1 MDDDGPNFA
10 YAYGGAPSTPTTAS
24 WNPALRNEKEVSS
37 PPVSSPPVIEKPQ
50 TKPEAHP
57 SSEEEESEEDDEDED
72 EDEESEDEDETE
84 APLTDEALANNN
96 APHVPHITQRSQ
108 VLQPQEGEAEVAK
121 KEDLVSAIEALDMME
136 AEAAPQPTPAPVS
149 APAPAPVSTSAPT
162 PARAE
167 SSEEDESDE
176 EESEEESSE
185 EEEEEE
191 EVVAVAA
198 HEEHPE
204 ENYEHQGESTAL
216 EDAMTES
223 VKVPLVAD
231 TEADEWG
238 APGDDAFDLGAGQ
251 QETPLETPLAEAVGT
266 TVGDGAIGNTTV
278 GGNTGA
284 DIDWGNTEGQDDFF
298 GVIASAS
305 QQIGPAQPTDQ
316 SPGAHIVETE
326 TKAAEKSEW
335 DLDLDLDDDFLPD
348 KEETPAFELSDDEG
362 FLEEEPAM
370 PAQQP
375 VQPAST
381 VTSSRYAP
389 QATGPALST
398 APVVNRYA
406 SPAQQMPAA
415 APAYNGFGQNVVY
428 QQQQPRPPMA
438 NSAQSFVDKSK
449 GGYASPYDLPE
460 DIITTRKRPA
470 PRTTVSAVQPTPPP
484 PRTSS
489 VNSNTGPPRPPFS
502 SSMSVPSLSP
512 PSSGQSMRAQMTGM
526 PPAAPPKP
534 ASTSKSPSSDFF
546 AELPVTTKPR
556 PPGRYT
562 PQPNVPVQPVQPP
575 PHQAPPQMPPV
586 HHPPPQMPPKER
598 TASWSSLRN
607 EILPDASNIATPPPF
622 RQPEQLPMFPT
633 QPSVPT
639 RTNSLPVPQPVP
651 GPATSRYSPAPPPSG
666 PAANARYSPAPPN
679 APSAPSAPAANSRYS
694 PAPPQPGQSHARYS
708 SEPHNNLT
716 RTTSQPFAPRTSSPL
731 AFHSVPQQQ
740 GQAPETYVQHAPNHQ
755 VSQSADGISR
765 PPARSPLGEVSEIEE
780 PEQELTLSSRPPT
793 SGRSETPPLPRSA
806 ASSLVSSPRKRDAYT
821 PRYQPVQPAV
831 PQRSQ
836 SQSPTSTMKQPARSL
851 STSEHGGYGMMPPT
865 MGYGTSLA
873 VSNTAN
879 VIPQRR
885 QVSAT
890 YDFIVPEDERA
901 TDPLERW
908 KGHPVFTWGLGG
920 NVVTSFPK
928 QIPRYGGG
936 GSAPMMKSSPGEINI
951 QSIKEVLPLPE
962 DVAKFPGPL
971 KAKGKKKDI
980 SAWLGR
986 KIEALDSQFKAPGLE
1001 HSISED
1007 EIKRMEDRTLLW
1019 KLMQV
1024 LIDNDGK
1031 LEGTPAEAAVKKL
1044 LSPVVDE
1051 PVDADGSYSTAAD
1064 MVGRSRTNTLNGQAE
1079 PSDPRVVEDLQ
1090 SMLIRGDREKAVW
1103 HAVDHRLWGHAMLL
1117 SSTLS
1122 KDTWK
1127 QVVQEFVRK
1136 EVKKVGRSN
1145 QALAVLYEVFA
1156 GNHEDCIDELVPAS
1170 ARAGFQMVSA
1180 DGAGAPQNALQG
1192 LEKWRETVALI
1203 LNNRSE
1209 GDAYALLSLGKLL
1222 GQYGRIEAA
1231 HICFIFARAV
1241 VKVGGVDDPSANLVL
1256 LGADHHLNP
1265 LEMGIELE
1273 PILLTEV
1280 YEFALSLSSPTG
1292 SYVIP
1297 HLQNY
1302 KLAHAYR
1309 LAENG
1314 HRTDAQAY
1322 CDAIAAA
1329 MKATTTVSPYYNAA
1343 FIASL
1348 DDLSKR
1354 LSQSPKDGSSSWIS
1368 KPSMDK
1374 VGSSLLS
1381 KFNSFIAGE
1390 DDDAS
1395 GNKSGG
1401 TEAGP
1406 FAKIAGDN
1414 PALTPSQSNADLY
1427 GAMSG
1432 YGVPAQPAAP
1442 GNSRYA
1448 PSNAYAPRSSSEQQR
1463 SRYEPQGR
1471 PSMESNDSVGM
1482 RAVSD
1487 NHMPMTPN
1495 SGPYSP
1501 REAQLSPSSARTLAK
1516 AQSYS
1521 PLRPEYMSTQPPFGG
1536 PYMATPPTGHS
1547 PLAPAFSGYQPQ
1559 ANSEE
1564 PAESA
1569 EPADGTSNEATYDRY
1584 GPSSSTFDA
1593 PGYQPYVPDE
1603 DDKEEEQPKKKKSFM
1618 DDDDDDDLA
1627 ARASALK
1634 ISAGSSS
1641 SKSEADRKADEAFR
1655 KAAEADAQRDKE
1667 AAAAKK
1673 GGWLTGWFKKDAN
1686 AGPGPIKAKL
1696 GEENSFY
1703 YDPELKKW
1711 VNKKGGATDTA
1722 KAAATPPPPRAGP
1735 PGGAARSTSGSSSM
1749 GLPGAGALRPPTSNP
1764 RASSLPPP
1772 LNTAGSR
1779 ASTPGIQESD
1789 EEGLAAAGL
1798 RPPTLPRPSFGAA
1811 SGPPSRPGTGM
1822 SNASSI
1828 DDLLGAP
1835 QARKGP
1841 SAKKKKGGRYVDV
1854 LKQEG

>member
-1 MDDDGPNFA
+1 MEDDAPNFS

-24 WNPALRNEKEVSS
+24 WNPALRNEKDVSS
-37 PPVSSPPVIEKPQ
+37 PPAS
-50 TKPEAHP
+50 AH
-57 SSEEEESEEDDEDED
+57 
-72 EDEESEDEDETE
+72 
-84 APLTDEALANNN
+84 NN
-96 APHVPHITQRSQ
+96 ASHVPHITQQPQ

-121 KEDLVSAIEALDMME
+121 KEDLH
-136 AEAAPQPTPAPVS
+136 
-149 APAPAPVSTSAPT
+149 
-162 PARAE
+162 E
-167 SSEEDESDE
+167 SSEEDASDG

-185 EEEEEE
+185 EE
-191 EVVAVAA
+191 AAAAAA

-238 APGDDAFDLGAGQ
+238 ASGDDAFDLGVGQ

-266 TVGDGAIGNTTV
+266 TVGDDAIGNTTV

-305 QQIGPAQPTDQ
+305 QQIEPAQPNDQ
-316 SPGAHIVETE
+316 SPGAHIVETG
-326 TKAAEKSEW
+326 TKAPEKSEW

-362 FLEEEPAM
+362 FLDEEPAM

-375 VQPAST
+375 VQPTPT

-389 QATGPALST
+389 QVTGPISSP
-398 APVVNRYA
+398 APVANPYA
-406 SPAQQMPAA
+406 SPAQQMPAV

-502 SSMSVPSLSP
+502 SSMSVSSLSP

-526 PPAAPPKP
+526 PPVAPPKP

-556 PPGRYT
+556 PSGRYT

-575 PHQAPPQMPPV
+575 PHQAPPHQTPPQMPPV
-586 HHPPPQMPPKER
+586 HHPQMAQKER

-607 EILPDASNIATPPPF
+607 EILPDASNVATPPPF

-639 RTNSLPVPQPVP
+639 RTNSLPVPQPVSAP
-651 GPATSRYSPAPPPSG
+651 TTSRYSPAPPPSG
-666 PAANARYSPAPPN
+666 PAANARYSPASPS
-679 APSAPSAPAANSRYS
+679 APSAPAAPAANSRYS
-694 PAPPQPGQSHARYS
+694 PAPPQPGQPHARYS
-708 SEPHNNLT
+708 SEPLNNLT

-780 PEQELTLSSRPPT
+780 PEPEPTLSSRPPT
-793 SGRSETPPLPRSA
+793 SGRSETPPPPRSA

-836 SQSPTSTMKQPARSL
+836 SQSPTSTMKQPVRSL
-851 STSEHGGYGMMPPT
+851 STSDHAGYGMMPPT

-890 YDFIVPEDERA
+890 YDFILPEDERA
-901 TDPLERW
+901 SDPLERW

-936 GSAPMMKSSPGEINI
+936 GSAPMMKSNPGEINI

-971 KAKGKKKDI
+971 KAKGKKKDV

-986 KIEALDSQFKAPGLE
+986 KIETLDSQSKAPGLE
-1001 HSISED
+1001 HSLSED
-1007 EIKRMEDRTLLW
+1007 EIKRLEDRTLLW

-1031 LEGTPAEAAVKKL
+1031 LEGIPAEAAVKKL
-1044 LSPVVDE
+1044 LSPVVDD
-1051 PVDADGSYSTAAD
+1051 PTDAEGSYSSGAD
-1064 MVGRSRTNTLNGQAE
+1064 IVGRSRTNTLNGQAE

-1090 SMLIRGDREKAVW
+1090 SMLIKGDREKAVW

-1192 LEKWRETVALI
+1192 LDKWRETVALI

-1241 VKVGGVDDPSANLVL
+1241 VKVGGVDDPLANLVL
-1256 LGADHHLNP
+1256 LGADHHLHP

-1302 KLAHAYR
+1302 KLAHAYQ

-1329 MKATTTVSPYYNAA
+1329 MKATTTISPYYNAA
-1343 FIASL
+1343 FITSL
-1348 DDLSKR
+1348 EDLSKR

-1406 FAKIAGDN
+1406 FAKIAGDS

-1487 NHMPMTPN
+1487 NYMPMTPN

-1501 REAQLSPSSARTLAK
+1501 REAQLSPPSARTLAK

-1521 PLRPEYMSTQPPFGG
+1521 PLRPEYMPTQPSYGSL
-1536 PYMATPPTGHS
+1536 YMATPSSGHS
-1547 PLAPAFSGYQPQ
+1547 PLAPAFNGYQPQ

-1564 PAESA
+1564 PAE
-1569 EPADGTSNEATYDRY
+1569 PAGPTSNEQTYGRY

-1603 DDKEEEQPKKKKSFM
+1603 DDKEEEQPKKKN
-1618 DDDDDDDLA
+1618 
-1627 ARASALK
+1627 
-1634 ISAGSSS
+1634 GGNSS

-1667 AAAAKK
+1667 AATAKK
-1673 GGWLTGWFKKDAN
+1673 GGWLSGWFKKDPN

-1703 YDPELKKW
+1703 FDPELKKW
-1711 VNKKGGATDTA
+1711 VNKKGGATDTG
-1722 KAAATPPPPRAGP
+1722 KPAATPPPPRAGP
-1735 PGGAARSTSGSSSM
+1735 PGGAARSISGTSSM
-1749 GLPGAGALRPPTSNP
+1749 GPPGAGALRPPTSNP

-1772 LNTAGSR
+1772 LNSAGSR

-1789 EEGLAAAGL
+1789 EEGLVGP

-1841 SAKKKKGGRYVDV
+1841 GPKKKKGGRYVDV
-1854 LKQEG
+1854 LKKEG

>member
-1 MDDDGPNFA
+1 MEDDAPNFS

-24 WNPALRNEKEVSS
+24 WNPALRNEKDVSS

-57 SSEEEESEEDDEDED
+57 SEED
-72 EDEESEDEDETE
+72 
-84 APLTDEALANNN
+84 A
-96 APHVPHITQRSQ
+96 
-108 VLQPQEGEAEVAK
+108 
-121 KEDLVSAIEALDMME
+121 
-136 AEAAPQPTPAPVS
+136 
-149 APAPAPVSTSAPT
+149 
-162 PARAE
+162 
-167 SSEEDESDE
+167 SDG

-185 EEEEEE
+185 EE
-191 EVVAVAA
+191 AAAA

-238 APGDDAFDLGAGQ
+238 ASGDDAFDLGVGQ

-266 TVGDGAIGNTTV
+266 TVGDDAIGNTTV

-305 QQIGPAQPTDQ
+305 QQIEPAQPNDQ
-316 SPGAHIVETE
+316 SPGAHIVETG
-326 TKAAEKSEW
+326 TKAPEKSEW

-362 FLEEEPAM
+362 FLDEEPAM

-375 VQPAST
+375 VQPTPT

-389 QATGPALST
+389 QVTGPISSP
-398 APVVNRYA
+398 APVANPYA
-406 SPAQQMPAA
+406 SPAQQMPAV

-502 SSMSVPSLSP
+502 SSMSVSSLSP

-526 PPAAPPKP
+526 PPVAPPKP

-556 PPGRYT
+556 PSGRYT

-575 PHQAPPQMPPV
+575 PHQAPPHQTPPQMPPV
-586 HHPPPQMPPKER
+586 HHPQMAQKER

-607 EILPDASNIATPPPF
+607 EIIPDASNVATPPPF

-639 RTNSLPVPQPVP
+639 RTNSLPVPQPVSAP
-651 GPATSRYSPAPPPSG
+651 TTSRYSPAPPPSG
-666 PAANARYSPAPPN
+666 PAANARYSPAPPS
-679 APSAPSAPAANSRYS
+679 APSAPAAPAANSRYS
-694 PAPPQPGQSHARYS
+694 PAPPQPGQPHARYS
-708 SEPHNNLT
+708 SEPLNNLT

-780 PEQELTLSSRPPT
+780 PEPEPTLSSRPPT
-793 SGRSETPPLPRSA
+793 SGRSETPPPPRSA

-836 SQSPTSTMKQPARSL
+836 SQSPTSTMKQPVRSL
-851 STSEHGGYGMMPPT
+851 STSDHAGYGMMPPT

-890 YDFIVPEDERA
+890 YDFILPEDERA
-901 TDPLERW
+901 SDPLERW

-971 KAKGKKKDI
+971 KAKGKKKDV

-986 KIEALDSQFKAPGLE
+986 KIETLDSQSKAPGLE
-1001 HSISED
+1001 HSLSED
-1007 EIKRMEDRTLLW
+1007 EIKRLEDRTLLW

-1031 LEGTPAEAAVKKL
+1031 LEGIPAEAAVKKL
-1044 LSPVVDE
+1044 LSPVVDD
-1051 PVDADGSYSTAAD
+1051 PTDAEGSYSSGAD
-1064 MVGRSRTNTLNGQAE
+1064 IVGRSRTNTLNGQAE

-1090 SMLIRGDREKAVW
+1090 SMLIKGDREKAVW

-1192 LEKWRETVALI
+1192 LDKWRETVALI

-1241 VKVGGVDDPSANLVL
+1241 VKVGGVDDPLANLVL
-1256 LGADHHLNP
+1256 LGADHHLHP

-1302 KLAHAYR
+1302 KLAHAYQ

-1329 MKATTTVSPYYNAA
+1329 MKATTTISPYYNAA

-1348 DDLSKR
+1348 EDLSKR

-1406 FAKIAGDN
+1406 FAKIAGDS

-1487 NHMPMTPN
+1487 NYMPMTPN

-1501 REAQLSPSSARTLAK
+1501 REAQLSPPSARTLAK

-1521 PLRPEYMSTQPPFGG
+1521 PLRPEYMPTQPSYGS
-1536 PYMATPPTGHS
+1536 PYMATPSSGHS
-1547 PLAPAFSGYQPQ
+1547 PLAPAFNGYQPQ

-1564 PAESA
+1564 PAE
-1569 EPADGTSNEATYDRY
+1569 PADPTSNEQTYGRY

-1603 DDKEEEQPKKKKSFM
+1603 DDKEEEQPKKKN
-1618 DDDDDDDLA
+1618 
-1627 ARASALK
+1627 
-1634 ISAGSSS
+1634 GGNSS

-1667 AAAAKK
+1667 AATAKK
-1673 GGWLTGWFKKDAN
+1673 GGWLSGWFKKDPN

-1703 YDPELKKW
+1703 FDPELKKW
-1711 VNKKGGATDTA
+1711 VNKKGGATDTG
-1722 KAAATPPPPRAGP
+1722 KPAATPPPPRAGP
-1735 PGGAARSTSGSSSM
+1735 PGGAARSISGTSSM
-1749 GLPGAGALRPPTSNP
+1749 GPPGAGALRPPTSNP

-1772 LNTAGSR
+1772 LNSAGSR

-1789 EEGLAAAGL
+1789 EEGLVGP

-1841 SAKKKKGGRYVDV
+1841 GPKKKKGGRYVDV
-1854 LKQEG
+1854 LKKEG